1 MEWKQII
8 STVAPW
14 LGTALGGPL
23 GGLAVSA
30 VADALQLEE
39 KTEQAIQQAL
49 GGVTPDQ
56 MLAIKQADQQF
67 AGRMQEL
74 GFASQQALAKIS
86 ADDRANARANARA
99 REIATGD
106 KTPRNLAYLL
116 VLGALGTG
124 AGLLFG
130 GLRLDSTLA
139 GVVIGY
145 LFNEASAVTSYY
157 YGEFKQRSSVV

>member
-67 AGRMQEL
+67 ATRMQEL
-74 GFASQQALAKIS
+74 GFANQQALAKIS
-86 ADDRANARANARA
+86 ADDRANARA

-157 YGEFKQRSSVV
+157 YGEFKQRTGAG